1 MRNRGIRRESN
12 ALTGRHEPQ
21 HPHKGAGVSGGKE
34 LFRVGP
40 APEATIPSS
49 RHRDRYGCLR
59 LSREFPTFGAIE
71 AWPSQDDLARLFLRI
86 SV

>member
-21 HPHKGAGVSGGKE
+21 HPHKGGGVSGGQE
-34 LFRVGP
+34 PFRVGP
-40 APEATIPSS
+40 AREATIPSP
-49 RHRDRYGCLR
+49 RHRYRYACLR

-71 AWPSQDDLARLFLRI
+71 AWPSRNDLARLFLRI